1 MSSLQRLTMPQ
12 RLCLVEAFPSS
23 TLPLWRLRVYVGWS
37 IRRPVTMGRRR
48 EETVDEELLAQ
59 LEGGSSDK
67 IRVPLPNERINEMF
81 AIADQILGGRRVRV
95 VCADGETRLA
105 RIPGKMRRRH
115 WVREGDL
122 IVVQPW
128 DFQDAKADVKK
139 RYSKTQSLYLSR
151 KGVLPEIVD
160 VFGTGTETW
169 DDLDDAGIFGNSAE
183 ENIDEEP
190 APDESEEIVE
200 EAQDTEDDSEKET
213 VAEEPAPTAEPE
225 PLDDVTDDDI
235 DSLFGPA

>member
-1 MSSLQRLTMPQ
+1 
-12 RLCLVEAFPSS
+12 
-23 TLPLWRLRVYVGWS
+23 
-37 IRRPVTMGRRR
+37 MGRRR

-105 RIPGKMRRRH
+105 RIPGKMRRRQ

-128 DFQDAKADVKK
+128 DFQDSKADVKK

-160 VFGTGTETW
+160 VFGTGTESW
-169 DDLDDAGIFGNSAE
+169 DDLDDAGIFGSGPSSEPEVVEEVIE
-183 ENIDEEP
+183 ENPVEDSTDEDEMTEVESVAALPEEEP
-190 APDESEEIVE
+190 E
-200 EAQDTEDDSEKET
+200 QF
-213 VAEEPAPTAEPE
+213 
-225 PLDDVTDDDI
+225 DDVSDDDI

>member
-1 MSSLQRLTMPQ
+1 
-12 RLCLVEAFPSS
+12 
-23 TLPLWRLRVYVGWS
+23 
-37 IRRPVTMGRRR
+37 MGRRR

-59 LEGGSSDK
+59 LEGDSSDK
-67 IRVPLPNERINEMF
+67 IRVALPNERINEMF

-105 RIPGKMRRRH
+105 RIPGKMRRRQ

-169 DDLDDAGIFGNSAE
+169 DDLDDSGIFSSSSQNQSA
-183 ENIDEEP
+183 
-190 APDESEEIVE
+190 VE
-200 EAQDTEDDSEKET
+200 EVEDVVEEEE
-213 VAEEPAPTAEPE
+213 VAEEETVVEESAPAPAAEPE
-225 PLDDVTDDDI
+225 PFDDVSDDDI

>member
-1 MSSLQRLTMPQ
+1 
-12 RLCLVEAFPSS
+12 
-23 TLPLWRLRVYVGWS
+23 
-37 IRRPVTMGRRR
+37 MGRRR

-59 LEGGSSDK
+59 LEGDSSDK

-105 RIPGKMRRRH
+105 RIPGKMRRRQ

-160 VFGTGTETW
+160 VFGSGTETW
-169 DDLDDAGIFGNSAE
+169 DDLDDAGIFGGGDDTETEPTPPEEEAE
-183 ENIDEEP
+183 P
-190 APDESEEIVE
+190 VE
-200 EAQDTEDDSEKET
+200 EADEVEDTTE
-213 VAEEPAPTAEPE
+213 EEPVADEPEPAEPE